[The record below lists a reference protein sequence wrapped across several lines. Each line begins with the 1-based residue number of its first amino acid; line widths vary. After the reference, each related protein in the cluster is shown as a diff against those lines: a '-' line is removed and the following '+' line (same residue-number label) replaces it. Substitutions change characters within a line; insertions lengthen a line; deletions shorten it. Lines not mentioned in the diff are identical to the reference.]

1 MNEDLYPCSSER
13 AARPFAPKRKTNIMS
28 KILQASPV
36 DGLAALFMAAVP
48 MISLAVVAFASGFG
62 LV

>member
-1 MNEDLYPCSSER
+1 
-13 AARPFAPKRKTNIMS
+13 MS
-28 KILQASPV
+28 KSLQASPV

>member
-1 MNEDLYPCSSER
+1 
-13 AARPFAPKRKTNIMS
+13 MS
-28 KILQASPV
+28 KAFQSAPV